1 VPDLS
6 IIILTYNTCDLTRD
20 CVAAALADAAY
31 SCLEVEIIVVDNA
44 STDGTAAAL
53 RAAFPTAN
61 VIVNPSNLGFGRGNN
76 VGLAAAAGR
85 YLLLLNSD
93 AFVQLGSLRALVE
106 FMDAH
111 PDAGACGPMLL
122 NSDGTLQPS
131 GRSLPSVWSVFVGMT
146 KFYRLW
152 KRNFYLERGRD
163 YRQAARVGEISGAVL
178 LVRREVYERLGGF
191 DPNFFIYYEDVD
203 WCKRMNVV
211 GYAIYYVPTA
221 QVTHLWQGT
230 SQSVSQLAY
239 QAGQDSL
246 RYYFAKHHGLLT
258 QRLIQIMLLMKE
270 GCGIVI
276 YTLRHD
282 SDQRRF
288 HQRMLA
294 NVNSPLP
301 YPTARRVKE

>member
-1 VPDLS
+1 MPDLS
-6 IIILTYNTCDLTRD
+6 IIILTYNTRDLTHD
-20 CVAAALADAAY
+20 CVAAALADVARSRLA
-31 SCLEVEIIVVDNA
+31 VEIIVVDNA

-53 RAAFPTAN
+53 RVAFPAVN
-61 VIVNPSNLGFGRGNN
+61 VIVNVSNLGFGRGNN
-76 VGLAAAAGR
+76 IGLAAATGR

-93 AFVQLGSLRALVE
+93 AFVRPGALRALVD

-111 PDAGACGPMLL
+111 PEAGACGPMLL
-122 NSDGTLQPS
+122 NPDGTLQPS

-146 KFYRLW
+146 KLYRLW
-152 KRNFYLERGRD
+152 KRDFYLERGRD
-163 YRQAARVGEISGAVL
+163 YRQVARVGEISGAAL

-203 WCKRMNVV
+203 WCQRINEA

-221 QVTHLWQGT
+221 QVLHHWQGT

-239 QAGQDSL
+239 QAGQASL
-246 RYYFAKHHGLLT
+246 RYYFAKHHGPRA
-258 QRLIQIMLLMKE
+258 QRLIQIMLLLKE
-270 GCGIVI
+270 GCGIVV

-288 HQRMLA
+288 HQRMFA
-294 NVNSPLP
+294 NVKSPLP
-301 YPTARRVKE
+301 YHAARRVKG